1 MSDKENALDRLLE
14 VLNSEPPT
22 GEVYSMRSSQ
32 LAVLWPT
39 LAAALADVMQA
50 HELPPA
56 RGLRAA
62 ALVVRAD
69 RAQNAAAD
77 TESGAWCLCLN
88 GPNEDGRG
96 HLKGEQ
102 GCSRWCGC
110 QGAAY
115 PHQHDGTMPGNP
127 VIT

>member
-1 MSDKENALDRLLE
+1 MSEKENALHRLLD

-50 HELPPA
+50 HGLPPA

-77 TESGAWCLCLN
+77 V
-88 GPNEDGRG
+88 EDTRAIAGMGSCAREGCG
-96 HLKGEQ
+96 HVQ
-102 GCSRWCGC
+102 
-110 QGAAY
+110 
-115 PHQHDGTMPGNP
+115 HQHGNKWPGRCQQCQCAGWL
-127 VIT
+127 VKFERTEL

>member
-1 MSDKENALDRLLE
+1 MSDKEIALDRLLE

-50 HELPPA
+50 HDLPPS

-69 RAQNAAAD
+69 QAQNAAAD
-77 TESGAWCLCLN
+77 ALNGAWCFCQG
-88 GPNEDGRG
+88 GPNADGRG

-102 GCSRWCGC
+102 GCARWCRC

-127 VIT
+127 VI

>member
-1 MSDKENALDRLLE
+1 MSEKETALDRLLE

-22 GEVYSMRSSQ
+22 GEMYSMRSSQ

-50 HELPPA
+50 HDLPPS
-56 RGLRAA
+56 RGLRTA

-69 RAQNAAAD
+69 QSQNAAAD
-77 TESGAWCLCLN
+77 ALEGAWCFCFG
-88 GPNEDGRG
+88 GPNADGRG
-96 HLKGEQ
+96 HLRGEQ
-102 GCSRWCGC
+102 GCARWCRC
-110 QGAAY
+110 KDATY

-127 VIT
+127 VVT